1 MNREEAKI
9 QSECFIWYNNNYCLT
24 FHEPRGLMFSVPNEL
39 GGKNAIS
46 TALAKSTG
54 LMSGV
59 SDTIVILPNGRLIF
73 VEFKTA
79 KGVQSK
85 SQKEFEKRV
94 TAHGYDYYIVRS
106 LEEFKELIN
115 TNLKK

>member
-1 MNREEAKI
+1 MNREESKI
-9 QSECFIWYNNNYCLT
+9 QSECFVWYNNNYCLK

-54 LMSGV
+54 LTSGV
-59 SDTIVILPNGRLIF
+59 SDTIVILPSGRLIF

-85 SQKEFEKRV
+85 AQKEFEQRV
-94 TAHGYDYYIVRS
+94 TALGYDYYIVRC
-106 LEEFKELIN
+106 LEVFKEII
-115 TNLKK
+115 KKQK

>member
-9 QSECFIWYNNNYCLT
+9 QSECFIWYNNTYCLK

-73 VEFKTA
+73 VEFKTS

-85 SQKEFEKRV
+85 SQKEFEQRV
-94 TAHGYDYYIVRS
+94 TSHGYGYYIVRS
-106 LEEFKELIN
+106 FEEFKELILI
-115 TNLKK
+115 LKN

>member
-9 QSECFIWYNNNYCLT
+9 QSECFIWYNNNYCLK

-59 SDTIVILPNGRLIF
+59 SDTIIILPNGRLIF
-73 VEFKTA
+73 VEFKTP

-85 SQKEFEKRV
+85 SQKEFEQRV

-106 LEEFKELIN
+106 LEEFKELILIFKN
-115 TNLKK
+115 

>member
-1 MNREEAKI
+1 MNREESKI
-9 QSECFIWYNNNYCLT
+9 QSECFIWYNNTYCLT

-39 GGKNAIS
+39 GGRNAIS

-85 SQKEFEKRV
+85 SQIEFEKRV

-106 LEEFKELIN
+106 LEEFKELI
-115 TNLKK
+115 K

>member
-1 MNREEAKI
+1 MNREESKI

-39 GGKNAIS
+39 GGNNAIS

-54 LMSGV
+54 LTSGV

-85 SQKEFEKRV
+85 SQKAFEKRV

-106 LEEFKELIN
+106 LGEFKELI
-115 TNLKK
+115 LI